1 MTYGEFIVPITGGAD
16 DAKILPRVAKF
27 NEVFPTPI
35 TLFYAEPDPAEMMVW
50 SADGMVAGI
59 GANLI
64 DTFKKSSQE
73 VWGKIQ
79 SEMKAYP
86 KFTLEREIG
95 VLDTILPERAALCD
109 LMVVSDFCA
118 CGKSSISAA
127 FEEAL
132 MRNTIPALVL
142 HDRKKFDF
150 SNIAIAWD
158 GSPQASRAVKAAMP
172 FLKAAKYVTI
182 LQVLGGTTQPRSLIK
197 DPKKLQAKLANHGI
211 NAEVLV
217 QDIVGK
223 SIGENLISLVQ
234 KLEVELLVAGAYGHS
249 RAREF
254 VFGGVTK
261 SMLRCE
267 DGPHLVISH

>member
-1 MTYGEFIVPITGGAD
+1 MTYGEIIVPITGGAD
-16 DAKILPRVAKF
+16 DAKILPRIAKF
-27 NEVFPTPI
+27 YEVFPTKV
-35 TLFYAEPDPAEMMVW
+35 TLFFAEPDPAELMVW

-59 GANLI
+59 GSNII
-64 DTFKKSSQE
+64 DTFKKSSE
-73 VWGKIQ
+73 EICKKI
-79 SEMKAYP
+79 EDEIKVYP
-86 KFTLEREIG
+86 NFSFEREIG
-95 VLDTILPERAALCD
+95 VLDTILPERAAICD

-118 CGKSSISAA
+118 CGKSTISSA

-142 HDRKKFDF
+142 HDREKFDF

-158 GSPQASRAVKAAMP
+158 GSPQAARAVKAAMP

-182 LQVLGGTTQPRSLIK
+182 LQVLGGATQPQSLIK
-197 DPKKLQAKLANHGI
+197 QPQKLQSKLANHGI
-211 NAEVLV
+211 NAEILV
-217 QDIVGK
+217 QEVVGK
-223 SIGENLISLVQ
+223 SVGENLLGLVQ
-234 KLEVELLVAGAYGHS
+234 KLGVELMVAGAYGHS